1 MFAIFKH
8 FNSGVRQGAGLTKL
22 VEFIPKTD
30 NMIKIM
36 LNLKG
41 DIFPDYNEDN
51 FINIMKKYVK
61 IIKIQ
66 EIGNT
71 GRKVIEFDGS

>member
-1 MFAIFKH
+1 
-8 FNSGVRQGAGLTKL
+8 
-22 VEFIPKTD
+22 
-30 NMIKIM
+30 M

-71 GRKVIEFDGS
+71 GRKVIEFDGN